1 MSTVDIGR
9 QGEDYAC
16 GYIERL
22 GMSVLMRNY
31 HCRGGEVDIIAREGG
46 TVVFIE
52 VKTRG
57 GSGFGSGAEA
67 VTPAKIKK
75 IICAAQNYIMKES
88 PQEESFRFDV
98 AELRVADGLYSMNYI
113 KNAFEV

>member
-9 QGEDYAC
+9 QGEEYTCA
-16 GYIERL
+16 YIEKQ
-22 GMSVLMRNY
+22 GMALLTRNY
-31 HCRGGEVDIIAREGG
+31 HCRGGEVDIIAREGD

-52 VKTRG
+52 VKTRCG
-57 GSGFGSGAEA
+57 GGFGSGAEA

-75 IICAAQNYIMKES
+75 IICAAQHYIMKRA
-88 PQEESFRFDV
+88 PAEESFRFDV
-98 AELRVADGLYSMNYI
+98 AEVDVRDGLYSINYI

>member
-9 QGEDYAC
+9 QGEEYTCAYLQKQ
-16 GYIERL
+16 GIN
-22 GMSVLMRNY
+22 VLARNY
-31 HCRGGEVDIIAREGG
+31 HCRGGEVDIIAREGD
-46 TVVFIE
+46 TVVFVE

-57 GSGFGSGAEA
+57 GGGFGSGAEA

-75 IICAAQNYIMKES
+75 IIHAAQNYIMNEV
-88 PQEESFRFDV
+88 PREESFRFDV
-98 AELRVADGLYSMNYI
+98 AEVFLRDGLFSMNYI